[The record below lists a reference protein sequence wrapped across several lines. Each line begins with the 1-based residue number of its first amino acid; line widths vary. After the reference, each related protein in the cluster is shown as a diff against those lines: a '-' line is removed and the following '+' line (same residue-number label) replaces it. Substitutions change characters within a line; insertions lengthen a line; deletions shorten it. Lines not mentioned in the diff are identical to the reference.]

1 MIAQRTRVL
10 VTVKAS
16 PEPSKTYVDTVC
28 VAGIRLSHEPLEWVR
43 IYPVAFRHL
52 RPEQQFKKYEVIE
65 VDLTKSVKDSRKE
78 SFRPN
83 WETLE
88 RVGKGPLSVPA
99 RGPILEKLIGP
110 SLCELRAA
118 AKNDF
123 TAQSLGLVEV
133 ADLKPLI
140 FEKHGPWSEVQVTGM
155 TAASQPDIF
164 GQADKTPALEPP
176 RFKVKYKFDCVAP
189 GCRGHEG
196 RILDWEL
203 NALQYNN
210 RRLPDAELRA
220 LIVRKFHDE
229 MWNGNVRT
237 YFFVGN
243 FADIVKRRNYS
254 VLGIYKPPR
263 ASNWASTLF

>member
-1 MIAQRTRVL
+1 ML

-16 PEPSKTYVDTVC
+16 PEPSKTYIDTVC
-28 VAGIRLSHEPLEWVR
+28 VAGIRLSDKRPEWVR

-52 RPEQQFKKYEVIE
+52 RPDQQFKKFEVIE
-65 VDLTKSVKDSRKE
+65 VDLTKSLTDSRKE

-88 RVGKGPLSVPA
+88 RVGKTPLSAPA
-99 RGPILEKLIGP
+99 RGPILEQLIGP
-110 SLCELRAA
+110 NLCELRAA
-118 AKNDF
+118 VKDDL
-123 TAQSLGLVEV
+123 TAPSLGLIEV
-133 ADLKPLI
+133 ADLKPLT
-140 FEKHGPWSEVQVTGM
+140 FEKHGPWSELQASGM
-155 TAASQPDIF
+155 AAASQPDIL
-164 GQADKTPALEPP
+164 GTEDKTPALEPP
-176 RFKVKYKFDCVAP
+176 RYKVKYKFGCVAP
-189 GCRGHEG
+189 GCPGHEA

-220 LIVRKFHDE
+220 LIVRKFHEE
-229 MWNGNVRT
+229 MWNENVRT

-263 ASNWASTLF
+263 ASSWASTLF